1 MKTYQNSTATE
12 IGEFFCFKNWF
23 LNSYLET
30 GINYVMYQIKKGLYF
45 ITFAHYYLIH
55 NFN

>member
-12 IGEFFCFKNWF
+12 IGEFFCFKYWF

-30 GINYVMYQIKKGLYF
+30 GIIYVMSQIKKGLYF